1 MTAICTLDA
10 VSLPADIE
18 WDDEGAWMP
27 VAAVDAYTITGAIVR
42 QVSAVQAGRPI
53 TLIARGDQHVW
64 LEYADIQVLRTM
76 AATNLDT
83 AMTLTLIDGRVFTV
97 VWAHDQK
104 AVEFEPVEYIV
115 SDDTGFMGARPY
127 TLTLRLKQ
135 A

>member
-1 MTAICTLDA
+1 MTATCTLDA
-10 VSLPADIE
+10 LNLPADIE
-18 WDDEGAWMP
+18 WDDEGNWLP
-27 VAAVDAYTITGAIVR
+27 VAAVDVYTITGAMVR

-64 LEYADIQVLRTM
+64 LAYGDIQTLRAM
-76 AATNLDT
+76 AASNLDT
-83 AMTLTLIDGRVFTV
+83 PMTLTLIDGRSFTV

-104 AVEFEPVEYIV
+104 AIEFAPVEYIV
-115 SDDTGFMGARPY
+115 SDDTGFMDARRY